1 MNIFSIQINVF
12 DAWLIKQQFDNF
24 DVSLIASC
32 YKWSSSKIII
42 SIQFN
47 PYFKTLNF
55 HAKNVMIIPLSQK
68 FRPQW
73 CIRLA
78 GAGVCSL
85 FKKSSW

>member
-24 DVSLIASC
+24 DVSLIASY

-55 HAKNVMIIPLSQK
+55 HAKNVVIIPLSIGYSKIQTTVMHQT
-68 FRPQW
+68 RWSW
-73 CIRLA
+73 C
-78 GAGVCSL
+78 L
-85 FKKSSW
+85 FPF